1 VVEDTQ
7 VSKAMTL
14 MKKGLSL
21 TKAAMKTSMDPRTLR
36 KYVKLG
42 RLPSQRERRH
52 WRTREDPFDADHLAW
67 AHALWKEE
75 PSLEAKTLFDALC
88 ERHPERYTDGQLRT
102 FQRRIERWRATEG
115 PPQEV
120 WFAQEHRPGEAA
132 QTDFTWVTELGVT
145 IAGLPAPSML
155 CHTVLPFSNVENAMV
170 CHSESMLAIRGGVQ
184 RAFFGWGHVPEYLQT
199 DNSTAATHRMGS
211 AGDGE
216 RAYNDDYLA
225 LLEYLGVKPRRIQVG
240 ASEQN
245 GDVESSN
252 GGLKRALRQRLLLRG
267 SADFDTVEA
276 WQAFVDDVIARRN
289 RSRQAKFVA
298 ELAHMKPLT
307 VAPAPAWK
315 ELDVK
320 VARGGIL
327 CLKGNV
333 YSVPTRLIGKRVQ
346 VRLYEARVEVWF
358 GGERQFEVGRL
369 IGRGQRAIHY
379 RHIIWSLV
387 KKPAAFARYRYR
399 EALFPTETFRA
410 AFDRLEA
417 ALRAGTRTDLEYLRI
432 LHLAA
437 SELETDVE
445 AALKLLMAEGGVPRF
460 EDVRGLVKPTKP
472 PCPKVDIGSPDLG
485 RYDDLLGAA

>member
-1 VVEDTQ
+1 MVEDTQ

-21 TKAAMKTSMDPRTLR
+21 TKAAMKTAMDPRTLR

-52 WRTREDPFDADHLAW
+52 WRTRKDPFDAEHVAW
-67 AHALWKEE
+67 AYALWRDE
-75 PSLEAKTLFDALC
+75 PSLEAKTLFDALR
-88 ERHPERYTDGQLRT
+88 ERHPDCYAEGQLRT

-115 PPQEV
+115 PPKEV
-120 WFAQEHRPGEAA
+120 WFAQDHRPGEAA

-145 IAGLPAPSML
+145 IAGLPAPPML
-155 CHTVLPFSNVENAMV
+155 CHTVLPYSNAENALV
-170 CHSESMLAIRGGVQ
+170 CHSESMLAIRAGVQ
-184 RAFFGWGHVPEYLQT
+184 RAFFAWGHVPQYLQT
-199 DNSTAATHRMGS
+199 DNSTAATHRIG
-211 AGDGE
+211 GDAD
-216 RAYNDDYLA
+216 RAYNNDYLA
-225 LLEYLGVKPRRIQVG
+225 LLDHLGVKPRRIQVG

-245 GDVESSN
+245 GDIESSN

-267 SADFDTVEA
+267 SADFDTVDA
-276 WQAFVDDVIARRN
+276 WQAFVDDVVARRN
-289 RSRQAKFVA
+289 RSRQEKFVA
-298 ELAHMKPLT
+298 ELAHMMPLT
-307 VAPAPAWK
+307 GAPAPTWK

-320 VARGGIL
+320 VARGGIV

-333 YSVPTRLIGKRVQ
+333 YSVPSRLIDKRVQ

-358 GGERQFEVGRL
+358 GGECQFEVARL

-399 EALFPTETFRA
+399 DAMFPTETFRA

-417 ALRAGTRTDLEYLRI
+417 VLHAGTKTDLEYLRI
-432 LHLAA
+432 LLLAA
-437 SELETDVE
+437 SEMETDVE
-445 AALKLLMAEGGVPRF
+445 AALKLLMADDGVPRF
-460 EDVRGLVKPTKP
+460 EDVRALVKPTKP
-472 PCPKVDIGSPDLG
+472 PCPIVDIGSPDLG